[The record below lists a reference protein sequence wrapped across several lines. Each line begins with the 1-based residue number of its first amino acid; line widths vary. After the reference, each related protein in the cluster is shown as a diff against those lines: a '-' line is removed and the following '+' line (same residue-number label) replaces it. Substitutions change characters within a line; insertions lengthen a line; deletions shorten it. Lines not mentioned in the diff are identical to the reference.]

1 MIGFP
6 LRLPLD
12 PAKPRR
18 ITVLCRRDG
27 SRTATV
33 EILDDQEEAA
43 MRAMA
48 QGRPVAVPVAQPVPG
63 KGAA

>member
-6 LRLPLD
+6 LALPLD
-12 PAKPRR
+12 PALPRR

-48 QGRPVAVPVAQPVPG
+48 QGRPVAVTMPPPG
-63 KGAA
+63 KATA

>member
-12 PAKPRR
+12 PLRPRR

-27 SRTATV
+27 SRMATV
-33 EILDDQEEAA
+33 EILDDQEESA

-48 QGRPVAVPVAQPVPG
+48 QGRSVPMPPPG
-63 KGAA
+63 KDAA